1 MWLKKYMA
9 VQALLGI
16 TLRGACLPRKPT
28 QNQTRL
34 QLKQPC
40 QTLHHIVKQLSGFLE
55 IHFHR
60 LH

>member
-16 TLRGACLPRKPT
+16 TLRGACLPRKLT

-40 QTLHHIVKQLSGFLE
+40 QTLHHIVK
-55 IHFHR
+55 
-60 LH
+60 